1 MGLRDFHPAVL
12 ATALATF
19 GAFLGIGIVD
29 PILPSI
35 ARELGAS
42 HFMVMF
48 LFTSYL
54 LIMGLANLVAG
65 ALATRIGSKRTM
77 LLGLAI
83 VAVFAGACA
92 LVSTVE
98 ALAVL
103 RGFWGLGNALFTTT
117 ALAIIVGVAT
127 GNSETAITLYE
138 ASLGFGIA
146 CGPLIGGLLGT
157 QSWRLPFV
165 GASVLMIVAFGF
177 VALTVSEP
185 DAERQQGVHDVIGT
199 FRHTGVLTNAVIGLL
214 YTFGFFTLLAYT
226 PLILGLGALQI
237 GLVFF
242 AWGLLLIVGSALL
255 SPRLN
260 RRLGTPK
267 VTGGALAVF
276 AGILAAMWL
285 SRGSVMLSALV
296 IVGGLLCGILNA
308 NLSTLAMEISSH
320 SRSVAS
326 GAFNSLR
333 FTGGAFAPITA
344 GYLGQTYGATVPF
357 LLSALVVIV
366 GLIILL
372 GRFSELQLSTPSEL
386 ATSD

>member
-19 GAFLGIGIVD
+19 AAFLGIGIVD

-42 HFMVMF
+42 HFMVEL

-54 LIMGLANLVAG
+54 LVLGLANLVAG
-65 ALATRIGSKRTM
+65 ALATRIGSKKTM

-98 ALAVL
+98 SLAVL

-117 ALAIIVGVAT
+117 ALAIIVGVAA

-146 CGPLIGGLLGT
+146 CGPLIGGLLGA

-165 GASVLMIVAFGF
+165 GASILMIIAFAF
-177 VALTVSEP
+177 VVRTVSEP
-185 DAERQQGVHDVIGT
+185 EAERQQGVRDVVGT

-242 AWGLLLIVGSALL
+242 AWGLLVILGSAVL

-260 RRLGTPK
+260 RRFGTPA
-267 VTGGALAVF
+267 VTGGALALF
-276 AGILAAMWL
+276 AAILCAMWL
-285 SRGSVMLSALV
+285 SSGSTATLSVLV
-296 IVGGLLCGILNA
+296 IAGGVFCGVLNA
-308 NLSTLAMEISSH
+308 NLSTMAMGISSH
-320 SRSVAS
+320 GRSVAS

-333 FTGGAFAPITA
+333 FIGGAFAPITA
-344 GYLGQTYGATVPF
+344 GYLGQQYGATVPF
-357 LLSALVVIV
+357 LLGAVVVVVGLVV
-366 GLIILL
+366 LL
-372 GRFSELQLSTPSEL
+372 GRFSEFGVADAEP
-386 ATSD
+386 AHGD